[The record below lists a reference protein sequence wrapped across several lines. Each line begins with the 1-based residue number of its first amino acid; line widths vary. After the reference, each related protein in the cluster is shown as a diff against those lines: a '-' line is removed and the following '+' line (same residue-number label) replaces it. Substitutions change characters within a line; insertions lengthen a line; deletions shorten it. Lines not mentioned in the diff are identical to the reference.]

1 MKTNSKHKK
10 NAQGLNSI
18 INGVTINGPMFDI
31 HDNANVIVMGK
42 TSSPKH
48 HLFNNEV
55 LNQLFCRTQKDAR
68 VFCRECVST
77 FREMFGDAAT
87 LLEDHRII
95 AHDAA
100 MLETAFELGWRE
112 ALSREAIPRMKQVR
126 TSLLHHCDILV
137 AQRDGE
143 EPIHVRDTN
152 TTH

>member
-48 HLFNNEV
+48 HLFENEV
-55 LNQLFCRTQKDAR
+55 LNQLFCRTAKDTR
-68 VFCRECVST
+68 TFCRECVGT
-77 FREMFGDAAT
+77 FRELFGEDAMQG
-87 LLEDHRII
+87 EEHRII
-95 AHDAA
+95 AHQAA
-100 MLETAFELGWRE
+100 MTETAFELGWRE
-112 ALSREAIPRMKQVR
+112 ALRREAIPRIKRVR
-126 TSLLHHCDILV
+126 DNLLHHCDILV